1 MRITIIQGSPR
12 DQANTAKVARF
23 FEEQLA
29 QKDAV
34 SAVRFLDIRSFNF
47 PNWGM
52 GEASKEDLAL
62 FQSGLVDAD
71 GLLFVVPEYNGRVP
85 GAFKKHTRLFPRGI
99 QEEAYG
105 DRYGQRGTF
114 WWSKCVV

>member
-34 SAVRFLDIRSFNF
+34 SAVRFLDIRSFDF
-47 PNWGM
+47 PNW
-52 GEASKEDLAL
+52 EWA
-62 FQSGLVDAD
+62 
-71 GLLFVVPEYNGRVP
+71 R
-85 GAFKKHTRLFPRGI
+85 RLKRIWRCFNR
-99 QEEAYG
+99 A
-105 DRYGQRGTF
+105 
-114 WWSKCVV
+114 